1 MKERVVRLLREM
13 ADAMRKAGDRHR
25 VRAYSRAANNIER
38 RQDFDVLYDNKRL
51 QDIAGVGPAI
61 EKKIIDFVEHGTR
74 PDWLDDPRKV
84 PEKLRGSAVT
94 RARAAAGGL
103 EVEAD
108 PPQAYFETPFFDAP
122 DLHVHTTWSDGT
134 LSLEEVVE
142 WAKRLQAPAVGI
154 SDHSGSLRIAN
165 GLRPDEVREQWAEI
179 ERLQAEHPDI
189 LILRGTE
196 CDILRDGT
204 LDHPEDL
211 LAEFDYVIGSLHS
224 SLKLDKAQQT
234 ERVLRA
240 LDCEHLTI
248 LGHPTTRVP
257 NYRAPANLDLDRIFE
272 KAAERGVAMEV
283 NGNPGRI
290 DLDIP
295 LAKKA
300 LEHGCKLAVTSDGH
314 SAREMLSVAVAKLM
328 ASEAGATEAD
338 IVNYDVMGDPR
349 AGAAGKR
356 RGLTRSSR

>member
-1 MKERVVRLLREM
+1 MKERVVKLLREM

-25 VRAYSRAANNIER
+25 VRAYSRAADNVEK
-38 RQDFDVLYDNKRL
+38 RQDFDTLYDRKRL

-61 EKKIIDFVEHGTR
+61 EKKIIDFIEEGKR
-74 PDWLDDPRKV
+74 PDWLDDPGKL
-84 PEKLRGSAVT
+84 PPKLRGSAVT
-94 RARAAAGGL
+94 RARSAAGGL
-103 EVEAD
+103 EAMAE
-108 PPQAYFETPFFDAP
+108 PPRAYFGSPFLDAP

-134 LSLEEVVE
+134 LALQEVVE
-142 WAKRLQAPAVGI
+142 WAKRLQAPAIGI

-211 LAEFDYVIGSLHS
+211 LAEFDYVIGSLHT
-224 SLKLDKAQQT
+224 SLKLDKHQQT

-240 LDCEHLTI
+240 LDCEHMTVM
-248 LGHPTTRVP
+248 GHPTTRVP
-257 NYRAPANLDLDRIFE
+257 SYRAPANLDLDRIFE
-272 KAAERGVAMEV
+272 KAADRGVAMEV

-290 DLDIP
+290 DLDVP

-314 SAREMLSVAVAKLM
+314 SAREMLSVAVAKTM
-328 ASEAGATEAD
+328 ADAAGATEAD

-349 AGAAGKR
+349 GRAPAAKR
-356 RGLTRSSR
+356 KLTRSR